1 MWFVLNDFSLVLATI
16 VTSIALHLGL
26 GADTDA
32 EMLDVMG
39 SGDAAEN
46 EGDEEMAAT
55 SDTSPAPSVK
65 SVATQQAAPVR
76 KGKKVVDDWDAGE
89 DALVEEENF
98 LQNESEK
105 GTGATD
111 DEEYDKLMNV
121 YKAFRKLKTE
131 FDAKFRLI
139 WA

>member
-1 MWFVLNDFSLVLATI
+1 MVLATI
-16 VTSIALHLGL
+16 ATSLALYLGL
-26 GADTDA
+26 GVDSDS

-46 EGDEEMAAT
+46 DIDAEIAETSVPDPNSTAAIIKN
-55 SDTSPAPSVK
+55 A
-65 SVATQQAAPVR
+65 AAAAQQVPIAR

-89 DALVEEENF
+89 DKLTAEEDF
-98 LQNESEK
+98 LKSEDLK

-111 DEEYDKLMNV
+111 DEEYEKLMNV

-131 FDAKFRLI
+131 FDAKFREI